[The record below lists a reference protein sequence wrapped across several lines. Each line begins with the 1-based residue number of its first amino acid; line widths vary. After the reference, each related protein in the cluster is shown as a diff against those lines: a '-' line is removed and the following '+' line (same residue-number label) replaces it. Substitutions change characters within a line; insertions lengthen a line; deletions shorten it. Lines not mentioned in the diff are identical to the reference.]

1 LAEVVSRI
9 NLFGPMFSIGPANW
23 GACYRFA
30 VLPGARRVRPG
41 EKTMHKT
48 ALKITTAGAALFGWM
63 VLSAFAPPAKKIELG
78 LQATG
83 TAAWEIAAMQEAKID
98 EEHGIDV
105 EIRDVANSGAGQVA
119 LQAHEVDVIL
129 SDFVWTSIQ
138 RHEGADFTFVPHSL
152 AVGALMVMP
161 DGPIQSIEDLDGASI
176 AVAGGPVDKSYVAL
190 QAYYAAKTG
199 GSLPDVIE
207 AEFGAPPLVNEL
219 LLSGQVDA
227 ALNFWH
233 FNARAMVDG
242 AVELISVSD
251 MLKELGVTRT
261 PPLLGWVFSERWAR
275 SHKDEIGRFLEA
287 SFETKQLLLEDDE
300 LWNSIRPAMG
310 DDISDEVFIALRDS
324 YRRGIVTSY
333 GQEDIDAAAQSFAL
347 MAQYGGVDLVGDVTA
362 IAEGTFW
369 DGFRVGG

>member
-1 LAEVVSRI
+1 M
-9 NLFGPMFSIGPANW
+9 N
-23 GACYRFA
+23 
-30 VLPGARRVRPG
+30 
-41 EKTMHKT
+41 TT
-48 ALKITTAGAALFGWM
+48 TLKITTAGAALFGWM
-63 VLSAFAPPAKKIELG
+63 VLSAFSPAAKKIELG

-83 TAAWEIAAMQEAKID
+83 TAAWEIAAMKEAHLD
-98 EEHGIDV
+98 EHHGIDV

-119 LQAHEVDVIL
+119 LQAGEVDVIL

-138 RHEGADFTFVPHSL
+138 RHEGADFTLVPHSL
-152 AVGALMVMP
+152 AVGGLMVMP
-161 DGPIQSIEDLDGASI
+161 GGPVQSIEDLEGASI
-176 AVAGGPVDKSYVAL
+176 AIAGGPVDKSYVAL
-190 QAYYAAKTG
+190 QALFAAKTG

-233 FNARAMVDG
+233 FNARATVDG

-251 MLKELGVTRT
+251 MLKELGVART

-275 SHKDEIGRFLEA
+275 SHKNEINRFLEA
-287 SFETKQLLLEDDE
+287 SFDTKQRLLEDDT
-300 LWNSIRPAMG
+300 LWDSIRPAMG
-310 DDISDEVFIALRDS
+310 EDISDEVFIALRDN
-324 YRRGIVTSY
+324 YRRGIVTSF

-347 MAQYGGVDLVGDVTA
+347 MAEYGGVDLVGDVTE
-362 IAEGTFW
+362 ISEGTFW